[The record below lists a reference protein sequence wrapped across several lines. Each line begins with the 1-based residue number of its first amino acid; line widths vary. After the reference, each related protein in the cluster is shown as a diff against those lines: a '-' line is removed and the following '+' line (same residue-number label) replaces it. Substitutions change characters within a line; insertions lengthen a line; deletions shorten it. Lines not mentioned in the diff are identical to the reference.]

1 MSRSGVPFVDEL
13 SAPQDDLHFN
23 VPELL
28 IQPPTPRL
36 PSDAIA
42 VPWST
47 SRHLSVGSLPTM
59 HTSQSAPTATYLADQ
74 PLTRDRRSRSQSV
87 PLSLNVVAYT
97 KKLVNV
103 SDIFEAKNQAVKMRG
118 KERSRTLSGS
128 ELSRT
133 DSHPRRHSDLVEQ
146 WMKERDVFSPK
157 IGSPV

>member
-36 PSDAIA
+36 PSDAIT
-42 VPWST
+42 VPWTT

-59 HTSQSAPTATYLADQ
+59 HASQSAPTATYLADQ
-74 PLTRDRRSRSQSV
+74 LPLTRERRSQSV
-87 PLSLNVVAYT
+87 PLSLNVVAYS

-103 SDIFEAKNQAVKMRG
+103 SDKFEAKSQAVKMRE
-118 KERSRTLSGS
+118 KEPSRTLSGS
-128 ELSRT
+128 ELSLN
-133 DSHPRRHSDLVEQ
+133 SHPSRPHSDLVEQ
-146 WMKERDVFSPK
+146 WMKESDVFSTK